1 MNPSSVREFT
11 MSSIFFS
18 WFDYKFIFFS
28 QTHSQFTFFLE
39 FTIFLANSQWIHY
52 VLSIKLWCSIYFAFC
67 LWIHYQFR
75 LDLTINALFIRVITM
90 DSLGITRYEFVFTNG
105 SAEFTMNL
113 LSFSRIHNKNTIFFA
128 NWLWLQY
135 FFRWSTMYFQFFSLT
150 NYGLT
155 NIIAFANSLWFH
167 SLFHKFTI
175 NSQYF

>member
-28 QTHSQFTFFLE
+28 QTNSQFTFFLE

-52 VLSIKLWCSIYFAFC
+52 VLSIKLWCSIYFTFC

-75 LDLTINALFIRVITM
+75 LDLTTNPLFIRVITM

-105 SAEFTMNL
+105 SAEFTVNLISFRKYTMNSTMNHL
-113 LSFSRIHNKNTIFFA
+113 LSQTH
-128 NWLWLQY
+128 
-135 FFRWSTMYFQFFSLT
+135 
-150 NYGLT
+150 
-155 NIIAFANSLWFH
+155 
-167 SLFHKFTI
+167 
-175 NSQYF
+175 